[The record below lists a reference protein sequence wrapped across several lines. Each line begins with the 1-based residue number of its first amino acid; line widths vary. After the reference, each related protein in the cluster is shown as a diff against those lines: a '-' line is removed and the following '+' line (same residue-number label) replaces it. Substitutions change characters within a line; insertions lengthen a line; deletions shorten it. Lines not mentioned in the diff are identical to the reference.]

1 MTRLA
6 ALVTVAV
13 LATSAAAVARQ
24 PTAADR
30 ATARSLAFA
39 GQRALDKKQYA
50 LALDRFTR
58 ANSLV
63 PAPTLE
69 LRIARAEVGLGKLV
83 EAHEMYERILRV
95 GVAPGSPAVFEQ
107 ALGSAK
113 KELAALSPRLS
124 WVTIVV
130 EPGSASVTIDGV
142 DVPPAE
148 LGVRRAID
156 PGARVFHATADGYA
170 ALDKTVTFAEG
181 QSESVTLS
189 LQKVAAAPPA
199 PAMAPAPAMRA
210 SPPADTGTHGRRHE
224 TGGWH
229 KTAGW
234 VALGVG
240 AAGFIAG
247 GVEGA
252 LAIEK
257 HSELSGACRGGTC
270 PASENPVL
278 DAYHTAGTVS
288 TIGFIVGAVGVG
300 AGVSLLLTAPKREAA
315 YIAPYLGL
323 GGIGAR
329 GKF

>member
-39 GQRALDKKQYA
+39 GQEALDKKQYA

-58 ANSLV
+58 ANNLV
-63 PAPTLE
+63 PAPTFE

-83 EAHEMYERILRV
+83 EAHETYERILLER
-95 GVAPGSPAVFEQ
+95 VAPDSPAVFQQ
-107 ALGSAK
+107 AVDSAT
-113 KELAALSPRLS
+113 KEVAALEPRLP
-124 WVTIVV
+124 WVTIVA
-130 EPGSASVTIDGV
+130 EPGSAKVTIDGV
-142 DVPPAE
+142 EVPAAE

-156 PGARVFHATADGYA
+156 PGARIFRATADGYA
-170 ALDKTVTFAEG
+170 PLDKTVTFAEG
-181 QSESVTLS
+181 QSQSVTLS
-189 LQKVAAAPPA
+189 LQKVAAAPDAERVP
-199 PAMAPAPAMRA
+199 RA
-210 SPPADTGTHGRRHE
+210 SPPADTGALGGEHKT
-224 TGGWH
+224 TGWH

-240 AAGFIAG
+240 AAGLIVG

-252 LAIEK
+252 VALHQ
-257 HSELSGACRGGTC
+257 HSELSGPCSSGTC
-270 PASENPVL
+270 PASENSRL

-300 AGVSLLLTAPKREAA
+300 AGVTLLLTAPKRQAA
-315 YIAPYLGL
+315 YIAPYLGP
-323 GGIGAR
+323 GAVGAR
-329 GKF
+329 GRF